1 MKLTNGKMCGGLLVQ
16 VFGAEQNWLLMEHL
30 GSHLGLHR
38 APSPEKP
45 SGQGPHAS
53 AGDCDGCGGC
63 DDCDELFLSTH
74 STPGKHLMDSGQ
86 ETRSETERK
95 IFFLIILEKLE
106 A

>member
-16 VFGAEQNWLLMEHL
+16 VFGAEQNWLPMEHL

-45 SGQGPHAS
+45 SGHGPHAS
-53 AGDCDGCGGC
+53 AGDCDVSG
-63 DDCDELFLSTH
+63 DSDELFLSTH
-74 STPGKHLMDSGQ
+74 STPGKHFMDSGQ

>member
-1 MKLTNGKMCGGLLVQ
+1 MQ
-16 VFGAEQNWLLMEHL
+16 VFGAEQNWLLTEHL

-38 APSPEKP
+38 TPSPEKP

-53 AGDCDGCGGC
+53 DGCDGCDDCNDCDGCDDS

-74 STPGKHLMDSGQ
+74 STPGKHFMDSGQ